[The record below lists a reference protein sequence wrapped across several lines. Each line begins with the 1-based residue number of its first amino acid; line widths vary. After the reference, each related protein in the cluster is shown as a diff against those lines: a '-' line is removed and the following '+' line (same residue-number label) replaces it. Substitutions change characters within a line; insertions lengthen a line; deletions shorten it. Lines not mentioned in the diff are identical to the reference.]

1 MHNPLKQ
8 LKLRRPIVAKAVDC
22 RVVVNRFIEHPP
34 QSRNEDMGAMLR
46 RVVVCAR
53 RGSGWDKVT
62 FVVEAN
68 QLLTP
73 LIQATKNH
81 TRGALFGHKE
91 LSVMTKEV
99 QAKAIS
105 TFAGGVCNVQE
116 YDQHKRS
123 CSLRHSCAQESAPVR
138 SPLSSANNMI

>member
-1 MHNPLKQ
+1 VHNPLKQ

-91 LSVMTKEV
+91 LSVMTRKFKLRPFQHSQV
-99 QAKAIS
+99 VYVMCKNMIN
-105 TFAGGVCNVQE
+105 TNVRARFGIPA
-116 YDQHKRS
+116 HK
-123 CSLRHSCAQESAPVR
+123 SLRPSVR
-138 SPLSSANNMI
+138 PLAVQTT